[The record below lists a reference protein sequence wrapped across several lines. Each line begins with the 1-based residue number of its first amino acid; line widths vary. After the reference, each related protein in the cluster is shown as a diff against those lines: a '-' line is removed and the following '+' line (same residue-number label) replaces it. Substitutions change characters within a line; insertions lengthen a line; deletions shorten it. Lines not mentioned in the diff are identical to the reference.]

1 MVEHKPKHHTLHFL
15 RLMTRVATLKL
26 TVATT
31 TVELT
36 TLRPPPA
43 ADLCPTGTGAG
54 AVLPFT
60 SPPPWLLSSLLA
72 NSSSPAAKK
81 VLPAALTDTVAWNRC
96 EEVCHHRP
104 RSPPL
109 RCLFWMP
116 GDIDVDL
123 ADCWMKRRQT
133 DTPRACP
140 SVTEPHNNTFVVL
153 PRGTKK
159 ETKTASL
166 RRAS

>member
-1 MVEHKPKHHTLHFL
+1 MVERKPKHHTLHFL
-15 RLMTRVATLKL
+15 RLM
-26 TVATT
+26 
-31 TVELT
+31 
-36 TLRPPPA
+36 
-43 ADLCPTGTGAG
+43 GAG
-54 AVLPFT
+54 AVLPST

-133 DTPRACP
+133 HHAPAHPSQSLTTTLSSCFQEEPRKRQRQHRCVELLSLCCCCA
-140 SVTEPHNNTFVVL
+140 L
-153 PRGTKK
+153 PNHLT
-159 ETKTASL
+159 L
-166 RRAS
+166 VCVC

>member
-1 MVEHKPKHHTLHFL
+1 MVERKPKHHTLHFL

-36 TLRPPPA
+36 TLRPSPA

-72 NSSSPAAKK
+72 NSSSPAAK
-81 VLPAALTDTVAWNRC
+81 VLPAALTDTVAWIRC

-133 DTPRACP
+133 HHTQRQHRCVELLSLCCCCA
-140 SVTEPHNNTFVVL
+140 L
-153 PRGTKK
+153 PNHLT
-159 ETKTASL
+159 L
-166 RRAS
+166 VCVC